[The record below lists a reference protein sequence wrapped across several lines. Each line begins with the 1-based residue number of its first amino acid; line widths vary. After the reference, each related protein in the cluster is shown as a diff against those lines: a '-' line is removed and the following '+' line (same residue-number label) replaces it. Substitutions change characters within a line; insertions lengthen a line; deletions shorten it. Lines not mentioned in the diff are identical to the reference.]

1 MRDIIRCG
9 CGGCACQRCDGST
22 AKKEAAEVHDPSKS
36 MTSEDIAILSVDR
49 LWEAQGGWSEDV

>member
-1 MRDIIRCG
+1 MRCG

-22 AKKEAAEVHDPSKS
+22 AKKDAAEVHDPSKS

-49 LWEAQGGWSEDV
+49 LWEARGGWSEDV